1 MEQEWFKIFFYDE
14 IVDLFSRKK
23 MTHQNFP
30 QSSGIELNKE
40 KIFWKLLETSKKD
53 QIKCFITLGKSKD

>member
-1 MEQEWFKIFFYDE
+1 M
-14 IVDLFSRKK
+14 DLFSRKK
-23 MTHQNFP
+23 MTHQNFL

-40 KIFWKLLETSKKD
+40 KILWKLLETSKKD

>member
-1 MEQEWFKIFFYDE
+1 
-14 IVDLFSRKK
+14 
-23 MTHQNFP
+23 MTHQNFL

-40 KIFWKLLETSKKD
+40 KILWKLLETSKKD